1 MTQEE
6 MLAAITKAIQDGFAS
21 IRDSETPPSRD
32 PGPPPDSETPTPT
45 PTPTPS
51 DNSGGGNNSGG
62 GTFDGLKDALKSG
75 TNTASGT
82 VGMLLGAGIESSKA
96 MLDALADQNAFIDTN
111 LEYLRSIQ
119 KAYGGITDAQIR
131 SGEALEGVAGQALGA
146 RKNLMLVAA
155 GQKEAALEIESGA
168 LKGTNAMR
176 MVFKDFAQAAKNYDQ
191 ALGNLVEKNTM
202 AAQSLNNLG
211 QAEQE
216 RIAIL
221 MERMTIDSQ
230 TMSTMLQRQYA
241 FTGEASS
248 GIFED
253 IATVTTS
260 LAASTGAA
268 AEDLKRDII
277 DIMEDVETFG
287 NIGVDSA
294 GRIAGALK
302 QLGVDFQTFSNMTSQ
317 FMNFETAA
325 SKMGELSA
333 MFGIQMDA
341 MEMTYLANEDQE
353 EFLFKLREDLLD
365 AGVDVENMSKTRQRF
380 LADQV
385 GVSVTQLQTFMR
397 EGEMMAD
404 QEDMFGAT
412 EAAKDMD
419 GLATAID
426 NFGGEFKGATK
437 DAQDLAKEMRTGV
450 ILPLEQDLMRLR
462 GVGEKTMLAIQPK
475 VPQESIDNFRKSI
488 SLEAKAIESQIG
500 NIKLGVEFMNE
511 GAEGLAGLLNKG
523 ISAGEN
529 LFGVGV
535 EAQHEVTIIGDSMTT
550 EQINL
555 LSNELAVLGSSD
567 IQTETQIQDLLK
579 NSGLQQTQIDKVI
592 SELQSQKE
600 VKVKI
605 DLSAKNLGDKI
616 FEIKESEAGGKFVVT
631 GDK

>member
-82 VGMLLGAGIESSKA
+82 VGMLLGSGIESGKA
-96 MLDALADQNAFIDTN
+96 MLNALAQQNEFIDEN
-111 LEYLRSIQ
+111 RRYLRTIQ
-119 KAYGGITDAQIR
+119 EGYGGITDEQIR
-131 SGEALEGVAGQALGA
+131 SGEALEGVAGQALEA
-146 RKNLMLVAA
+146 RKNLMLVSA

-176 MVFKDFAQAAKNYDQ
+176 MVFKNFVDAAKLYDESF
-191 ALGNLVEKNTM
+191 ANLVEKNTM
-202 AAQSLNNLG
+202 AAQSLHNLG
-211 QAEQE
+211 QAERE
-216 RIAIL
+216 RISIL
-221 MERMTIDSQ
+221 MKRMKIDSQ
-230 TMSTMLQRQYA
+230 SMSTMLQRQYA
-241 FTGEASS
+241 FTGEASA

-253 IATVTTS
+253 IATVSTS
-260 LAASTGAA
+260 LSKSTGAA
-268 AEDLKRDII
+268 AEDLKKDII
-277 DIMEDVETFG
+277 AIMEDVETFG
-287 NIGVDSA
+287 DIGVDSA

-365 AGVDVENMSKTRQRF
+365 AGVDVENMSKARQRF

-426 NFGGEFKGATK
+426 NFGGAFEGATK
-437 DAQDLAKEMRTGV
+437 NAEDLAKEMRTGV

-475 VPQESIDNFRKSI
+475 VPKESIDNFRKSI

-535 EAQHEVTIIGDSMTT
+535 EAQHEVTIIGDAMTT

-567 IQTETQIQDLLK
+567 IQTETQIQNMLK
-579 NSGLQQTQIDKVI
+579 NSGLQQEQIDKVI

-600 VKVKI
+600 IKVKI

-616 FEIKESEAGGKFVVT
+616 FEIKESEVGGKFVVT
-631 GDK
+631 ED